1 MAVRSALL
9 KVPGVTRAQVDLVDL
24 KGGVAIVTFNP
35 RVVAVDTLVT
45 VVNEAEGPLATRMY
59 RAKVK
64 TGPSP
69 VSAP

>member
-9 KVPGVTRAQVDLVDL
+9 KVPGVTRAQVSLETHE
-24 KGGVAIVTFNP
+24 AIVTFDP
-35 RVVAVDTLVT
+35 SVVAVDTLVT
-45 VVNEAEGPLATRMY
+45 VVNEAEGPLGTRMY

-69 VSAP
+69 ASAR

>member
-9 KVPGVTRAQVDLVDL
+9 KVPGVTRAQVSLETHE
-24 KGGVAIVTFNP
+24 AIVTFDP

-69 VSAP
+69 ASAP